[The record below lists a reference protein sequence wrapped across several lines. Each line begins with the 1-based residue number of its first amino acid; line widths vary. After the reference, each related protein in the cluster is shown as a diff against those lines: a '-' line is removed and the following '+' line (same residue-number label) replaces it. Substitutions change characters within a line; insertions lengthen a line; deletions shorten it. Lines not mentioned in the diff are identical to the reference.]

1 MRRMIYVT
9 IFISMVIEKLL
20 PLIAQSLSPK
30 LLKPEYRQTN
40 ATNPMYGHCYVATE
54 ALYCLMNKFSLTGT
68 FKPFQ
73 AKDENNVS
81 HWWLQSQDG
90 VIIDITTS
98 QYTSV
103 GKTPPYSLGKSRP
116 FMYPSPSKR
125 SRKVMEAVLKKVV
138 DESQ

>member
-1 MRRMIYVT
+1 MIINTVPT
-9 IFISMVIEKLL
+9 VPK
-20 PLIAQSLSPK
+20 LIAAIANCLHPK

-40 ATNPMYGHCYVATE
+40 ANNPMYGHCYVATE
-54 ALYCLMNKFSLTGT
+54 ALYCLMNKFSLTDT

-90 VIIDITTS
+90 VIIDITAS

-103 GKTPPYSLGKSRP
+103 GKTPPYSNGKSRS

-125 SRKVMEAVLKKVV
+125 SRNVMEAVLKKVV
-138 DESQ
+138 DL

>member
-1 MRRMIYVT
+1 
-9 IFISMVIEKLL
+9 MVPK
-20 PLIAQSLSPK
+20 LIAAIANFLHPK
-30 LLKPEYRQTN
+30 LLKPEYRKTN
-40 ATNPMYGHCYVATE
+40 ANNPMYGHCYVATE
-54 ALYCLMNKFSLTGT
+54 ALYCLMNKFSLTDT

-90 VIIDITTS
+90 EIIDITAS

-103 GKTPPYSLGKSRP
+103 GKTPPYSNGKSRS

-125 SRKVMEAVLKKVV
+125 SRNVMEAVLKKVV
-138 DESQ
+138 DV